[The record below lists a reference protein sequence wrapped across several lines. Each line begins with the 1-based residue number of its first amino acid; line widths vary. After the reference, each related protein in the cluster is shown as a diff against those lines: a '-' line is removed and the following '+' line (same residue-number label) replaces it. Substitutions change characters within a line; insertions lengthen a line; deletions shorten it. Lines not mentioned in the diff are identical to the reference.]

1 MAKGT
6 KGIAVAGTLIADTF
20 YKIDTYPDAGNL
32 TNIRDIV
39 SYIGGTGNML
49 LDLAKMDPS
58 VPLKVSGLIGDDTQ
72 GRMMKGELLKYP
84 NIDI

>member
-49 LDLAKMDPS
+49 LDL
-58 VPLKVSGLIGDDTQ
+58 
-72 GRMMKGELLKYP
+72 GE
-84 NIDI
+84 DGSFGAAEGQWADRG

>member
-49 LDLAKMDPS
+49 LDLA
-58 VPLKVSGLIGDDTQ
+58 
-72 GRMMKGELLKYP
+72 
-84 NIDI
+84 